1 MATVGGVTHRL
12 IWADRNAGWRFR
24 CSCGWIDSNV
34 RWTERSAIYEGNRH
48 IRAARRNTSAG
59 PAPGGELEALL
70 IEAMKDVSTW
80 MAAFVKLRRKK
91 RDVWRQ
97 DPEFAARMSELSQT
111 AQTLSLRLKASPDLM
126 EKVTL
131 LSELTELSGALKSAY
146 EEAARM
152 SA

>member
-1 MATVGGVTHRL
+1 MTTVGGVTHRL

-24 CSCGWIDSNV
+24 CTCGWIDPSV
-34 RWTERSAIYEGNRH
+34 RWTEKSALYEGNRH
-48 IRAARRNTSAG
+48 VRLARRTSTR
-59 PAPGGELEALL
+59 PAPSGELEALL
-70 IEAMKDVSTW
+70 IEAMKDVSTR
-80 MAAFVKLRRKK
+80 MDAFAKLQKRK

-111 AQTLSLRLKASPDLM
+111 AKALSLRLKASPDLM

-131 LSELTELSGALKSAY
+131 LSELTELSRALESAY